1 MKKRLLNQLESS
13 DNSDAVLQQNTP
25 EDPSSS
31 ATIDSSESQAHRLDT
46 DGSEPSS
53 AAYSPTT
60 VYISGMPLKYCTDAV
75 IEKIMSP
82 YGTITRCSV
91 HHTPPKPYAFC
102 DFAESQQA
110 REAIRAVHGRRLG
123 GQPLVVRRAYRDN
136 FANTT
141 GFPVIPSGQQGNP
154 KRPKQQL
161 DAKIAAIQRKLA
173 RSTHPVSLS

>member
-25 EDPSSS
+25 ENPSSS
-31 ATIDSSESQAHRLDT
+31 TATNDFSESQAHPRDA
-46 DGSEPSS
+46 DEPSS

-75 IEKIMSP
+75 IETIMSP